1 MVCLIATRHSITKG
15 LDNPCNGVYNTPM
28 SKTTLT
34 ITVRTPTR
42 RNTQVVDALREGIR
56 LRSKTWSKN
65 GRFASARDE
74 RRANRAA
81 IRRGDW

>member
-1 MVCLIATRHSITKG
+1 MIATRHSITKG

-42 RNTQVVDALREGIR
+42 RNGVIAETIGSGIR

-74 RRANRAA
+74 RRATRAA